1 VKQLERLLRD
11 QSVDGR
17 KTLRRYV
24 LFFCLPKIHGRL
36 SMKCFDQTMLVD
48 TILAIRPD
56 QVRANFSPNV
66 FVDVPSHL
74 QDRDETQLKGLLP
87 SKHRNT
93 LQFSQDGRH
102 ILERS
107 ARNESILWVALMAV
121 LKGLDLILKD
131 LLKFR
136 KDGHKPEDVN
146 RIESLLDQLHVTLSS
161 LNLLVSRSPS
171 FWLLLH
177 NRAVVNAIE
186 VSGYIFTFCAYDQRG
201 SAGFAWQAASHC
213 RPRPI

>member
-1 VKQLERLLRD
+1 MVQLEKLLSDRTL
-11 QSVDGR
+11 DGR
-17 KTLRRYV
+17 KSMRRYV
-24 LFFCLPKIHGRL
+24 LFFCLPKMHGRL
-36 SMKCFDQTMLVD
+36 SMQCFDQTMFLD

-56 QVRANFSPNV
+56 QVRASFSTNV
-66 FVDVPSHL
+66 STDVPSHL
-74 QDRDETQLKGLLP
+74 RDRDETKLRGLLP
-87 SKHRNT
+87 SKHQKT
-93 LQFSQDGRH
+93 LQFSQDEPH

-107 ARNESILWVALMAV
+107 ARNEGVLWVALMAV
-121 LKGLDLILKD
+121 LKGLDRVLKD

-177 NRAVVNAIE
+177 SRAVVDAIE
-186 VSGYIFTFCAYDQRG
+186 VSGYVFTFCAYN
-201 SAGFAWQAASHC
+201 
-213 RPRPI
+213 